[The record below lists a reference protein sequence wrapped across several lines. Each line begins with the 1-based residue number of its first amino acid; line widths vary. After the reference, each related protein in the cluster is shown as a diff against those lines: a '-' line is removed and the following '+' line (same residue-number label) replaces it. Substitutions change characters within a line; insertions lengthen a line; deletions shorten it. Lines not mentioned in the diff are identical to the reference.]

1 MEVTLEG
8 MITLFSPEHPAK
20 KESPMEARPSLRTTS
35 SKAAH
40 PENGAAPML
49 FTPAGMVML
58 FKSMQSLKA

>member
-8 MITLFSPEHPAK
+8 MVTFFSPEHPA
-20 KESPMEARPSLRTTS
+20 ESPMEARPSLRTTS